1 MQGRGI
7 TNYDTSKPSH
17 ELTTATT
24 EFDDELIR
32 RGIVTTEQVML
43 AKGASPEEAVRLA
56 NEKKKKPIQQQ
67 QEQQQEL
74 VETVNEKEEQEQD
87 SDDDDDDDDEFF
99 ARYRQERL
107 EQLQHE
113 SSTIP
118 NISRDEWTIH
128 VNKASFSKWILVILW
143 DDTSMRTQ
151 ETLQDLQTL
160 LRQYSEYFG
169 IVRIPYQEANPHWPK
184 QRVPAIFAYRDGTK
198 QHEYVTTIH
207 GKFPTPAQLLNLLSD
222 WDVLLD

>member
-67 QEQQQEL
+67 QEQQQEV

-87 SDDDDDDDDEFF
+87 SDDDDDDDEFF

-128 VNKASFSKWILVILW
+128 VNQASFSKWILVILW

-184 QRVPAIFAYRDGTK
+184 QRVPAIFAYRDGIK
-198 QHEYVTTIH
+198 QHEYGIRNT
-207 GKFPTPAQLLNLLSD
+207 
-222 WDVLLD
+222 